1 MLIQNKYHL
10 SYCSNI
16 HPGEDWEQTYH
27 SLKTYLPKI
36 KKEVAP
42 ESPFGIG
49 LRLSN
54 QASLALDEGSN
65 LKDFKDWLDQNQFYV
80 FTMNGFP
87 YGNFHN
93 ERVKDMVHAPDW
105 TTQERLDYTERLFDQ
120 LAFLIPDGISGG
132 ISTSPV
138 SYKHWHTSDKAL
150 DKAFTTGAE
159 SMAKIVLQ
167 LEQIERNT
175 GKYLHLDI
183 EPEPD
188 GMIENSDEVLYF
200 YDTYLIP
207 IATQKLIAVLGC
219 NKEKARDLI
228 LRHITVCY
236 DVCHFSLAYEE
247 PEYTLAKFKS
257 AGIKVGKIQVSSALK
272 ILFEEGDNE
281 AIWHSLSQFNEPT
294 YLHQVT
300 EKIGNKVVTYRDL
313 PEVLE
318 QRSHAKEL
326 RSHFH
331 VPIFLERYDHL
342 FSTQDQILKVL
353 EYLRKDQFSDQL
365 EIETYTWDVLPKG
378 LKTELSNCIVR
389 EIEWL
394 QSKI

>member
-16 HPGEDWEQTYH
+16 HPGEDWEQTYN

-54 QASLALDEGSN
+54 VASLGLNEGSN
-65 LKDFKDWLDQNQFYV
+65 LKDFKDWLDRNQFYV

-105 TTQERLDYTERLFDQ
+105 TTQERLDYTKRLFDQ
-120 LAFLIPDGISGG
+120 LAFLIPEGISGG

-138 SYKHWHTSDKAL
+138 SYRHWHTSDEAL
-150 DKAFTTGAE
+150 DKAFATGAE
-159 SMAKIVLQ
+159 SMAEIVLQ
-167 LEQIERNT
+167 LVETERNT
-175 GKYLHLDI
+175 GKHLHMDI

-219 NKEKARDLI
+219 SKETAKDLI

-247 PEYTLAKFKS
+247 PEYTLVKFKK

-272 ILFEEGDNE
+272 ILFKEGDNE

-300 EKIGNKVVTYRDL
+300 EKIGDKVVTYRDL

-318 QRSHAKEL
+318 QRSNAKEL

-353 EYLRKDQFSDQL
+353 EYLKKDQFSDQL
-365 EIETYTWDVLPKG
+365 EIETYTWDVLPKD

-394 QSKI
+394 KGKI

>member
-16 HPGEDWEQTYH
+16 HPGEDWEQTYD

-36 KKEVAP
+36 KKEVSP

-54 QASLALDEGSN
+54 VASLGLDEGSN

-93 ERVKDMVHAPDW
+93 QRVKDMVHAPDW
-105 TTQERLDYTERLFDQ
+105 TTKERLDYTMRLFDQ
-120 LAFLIPDGISGG
+120 LAFLIPEGISGG

-138 SYKHWHTSDKAL
+138 SYRHWHTSDKAL
-150 DKAFTTGAE
+150 DKAFATGAE
-159 SMAKIVLQ
+159 SMSEIVLQ
-167 LEQIERNT
+167 LVEIESKT

-188 GMIENSDEVLYF
+188 GMLENSDEVIHF
-200 YDTYLIP
+200 YNTYLLP
-207 IATQKLIAVLGC
+207 IATQKLIDVLGC
-219 NKEKARDLI
+219 NEEMAKDLI

-247 PEYTLAKFKS
+247 PEHTLAKFKK
-257 AGIKVGKIQVSSALK
+257 AGIRVGKIQVSSALK
-272 ILFEEGDNE
+272 ILFKEGDNE

-300 EKIGNKVVTYRDL
+300 EKIGDKVVTYKDL

-318 QRSHAKEL
+318 HRSNAKEL

-331 VPIFLERYDHL
+331 VPIFLEKYDHL

-394 QSKI
+394 KSKI

>member
-16 HPGEDWEQTYH
+16 HPGEDWEQTYN

-42 ESPFGIG
+42 ETSFGIG

-54 QASLALDEGSN
+54 QASLGLAEGSN
-65 LKDFKDWLDQNQFYV
+65 LKEFKDWLDQHQLYV

-105 TTQERLDYTERLFDQ
+105 TSRERLDYTERLFDQ

-138 SYKHWHTSDKAL
+138 SYRHWHTSAKAL
-150 DKAFTTGAE
+150 DKAFATGAE
-159 SMAKIVLQ
+159 SMAQIVLQ
-167 LEQIERNT
+167 LERIERET

-188 GMIENSDEVLYF
+188 GMIENSDEVLDF
-200 YDTYLIP
+200 YETYLIP
-207 IATQKLIAVLGC
+207 IASQKLMDGLGC
-219 NKEKARDLI
+219 GQEKATDLI

-247 PEYTLAKFKS
+247 PEHTLAKFDK

-272 ILFEEGDNE
+272 ILFEEEGNE
-281 AIWHSLSQFNEPT
+281 AIWQSLSRFNEPT

-300 EKIGNKVVTYRDL
+300 EKVGGEVVTYRDL

-318 QRSHAKEL
+318 KRPQAKEL

-365 EIETYTWDVLPKG
+365 EIETYTWDVLPKD

-389 EIEWL
+389 EIQWL
-394 QSKI
+394 KSKI

>member
-16 HPGEDWEQTYH
+16 HPGEDWEQTIN

-36 KKEVAP
+36 KKEVSP
-42 ESPFGIG
+42 ETPFGIG

-54 QASLALDEGSN
+54 VASMGLDEGNN
-65 LKDFKDWLDQNQFYV
+65 LRDFKDWLEQNHFYV

-105 TTQERLDYTERLFDQ
+105 TTEERLNYTQRLFDQ
-120 LAFLIPDGISGG
+120 LAFLIPEGISGG

-138 SYKHWHTSDKAL
+138 SYRHWHTTEDAL
-150 DKAFTTGAE
+150 ENAFVTGAE
-159 SMAKIVLQ
+159 NMAKIVLQ
-167 LEQIERNT
+167 LVEIEKNS
-175 GKYLHLDI
+175 GKYLHMDI

-188 GMIENSDEVLYF
+188 GMIENSDEVLHF

-207 IATQKLIAVLGC
+207 IATKKLIAALGC
-219 NKEKARDLI
+219 SEETAKDLV
-228 LRHITVCY
+228 LRHITICY

-247 PEYTLAKFKS
+247 PEYTLAKFSK

-272 ILFEEGDNE
+272 ILFKEGDNE
-281 AIWHSLSQFNEPT
+281 GIWQSLSQFNEPT

-300 EKIGNKVVTYRDL
+300 EKVGDKVITYRDL

-318 QRSHAKEL
+318 RRSNALEL

-331 VPIFLERYDHL
+331 VPIFLEKYDHL
-342 FSTQDQILKVL
+342 FSTQDQIIKVL
-353 EYLRKDQFSDQL
+353 EYLKKDQFSEQL
-365 EIETYTWDVLPKG
+365 EIETYTWDVLPKN
-378 LKTELSNCIVR
+378 LKTELSNSIVR

-394 QSKI
+394 KSKI

>member
-54 QASLALDEGSN
+54 QASLGLDEGSN

-138 SYKHWHTSDKAL
+138 SYKHWHSSDKAL

>member
-1 MLIQNKYHL
+1 MLIKNKYHL

-16 HPGEDWEQTYH
+16 HPGEDWEQTIN

-36 KKEVAP
+36 RKEVAP
-42 ESPFGIG
+42 ETPFGIG

-54 QASLALDEGSN
+54 VASEGLDEGNN
-65 LKDFKDWLDQNQFYV
+65 LRDFKDWLDQNQFYI

-105 TTQERLDYTERLFDQ
+105 TTEERLNYTQRLFDQ
-120 LAFLIPDGISGG
+120 LAFLIPEGMSGG

-138 SYKHWHTSDKAL
+138 SYRHWHTTADAL
-150 DKAFTTGAE
+150 ENAFVTGAE
-159 SMAKIVLQ
+159 NMAKILLQ
-167 LEQIERNT
+167 LVEIEKNS
-175 GKYLHLDI
+175 GKYLHMDI

-188 GMIENSDEVLYF
+188 GMIENSDEVLHY

-207 IATQKLIAVLGC
+207 IATKKLMAALGC
-219 NKEKARDLI
+219 NKDMARDLV
-228 LRHITVCY
+228 LRHITICY
-236 DVCHFSLAYEE
+236 DVCHFSLAYED
-247 PEYTLAKFKS
+247 PEYTLAKFSK

-272 ILFEEGDNE
+272 ILFKEGENE
-281 AIWHSLSQFNEPT
+281 DIWQSLSQFNEPT

-300 EKIGNKVVTYRDL
+300 EKVGDKVITYRDL

-318 QRSHAKEL
+318 QRSNALEL

-331 VPIFLERYDHL
+331 VPIFLEKYDHL
-342 FSTQDQILKVL
+342 FSTQDQIIKVL
-353 EYLRKDQFSDQL
+353 EYLKKDQFSEQL
-365 EIETYTWDVLPKG
+365 EIETYTWDVLPKN
-378 LKTELSNCIVR
+378 LKTELSNSIVR

-394 QSKI
+394 KSKI

>member
-1 MLIQNKYHL
+1 MLVRNKYHL

-16 HPGEDWEQTYH
+16 HPGEDWEQTYD

-36 KKEVAP
+36 KQEVAP
-42 ESPFGIG
+42 HSPFGIG

-54 QASLALDEGSN
+54 LASMGLNEGSN
-65 LKDFKDWLDQNQFYV
+65 LKDFKDWLDHNQFYV

-105 TTQERLDYTERLFDQ
+105 TTKERLDYTKRLFDQ
-120 LAFLIPDGISGG
+120 LVFLIPEGISGG

-138 SYKHWHTSDKAL
+138 SYRHWHTSGEAL
-150 DKAFTTGAE
+150 ERAFVKGAE
-159 SMAKIVLQ
+159 NMAEIVLQ
-167 LEQIERNT
+167 LEEMERTT

-188 GMIENSDEVLYF
+188 GMIENSDELIHF
-200 YDTYLIP
+200 YDAYLIP
-207 IATQKLIAVLGC
+207 LATQKLITVLGC
-219 NKEKARDLI
+219 SKKTAKSLI

-247 PEYTLAKFKS
+247 PEHTLAKFKKS
-257 AGIKVGKIQVSSALK
+257 GIKVGKIQVSSALK
-272 ILFEEGDNE
+272 ILFKEGENE
-281 AIWHSLSQFNEPT
+281 AIWQSLSRFNEPT

-300 EKIGNKVVTYRDL
+300 EKIGDKVVTYKDL

-318 QRSHAKEL
+318 QRSKAKEL

-353 EYLRKDQFSDQL
+353 EYLKKEQFSDQL
-365 EIETYTWDVLPKG
+365 EIETYTWDVLPKD

-394 QSKI
+394 KSKI

>member
-16 HPGEDWEQTYH
+16 HPGEDWEQTIN

-36 KKEVAP
+36 KKAVAQ
-42 ESPFGIG
+42 ETPFGIG

-54 QASLALDEGSN
+54 IASLGLDEGNN
-65 LKDFKDWLDQNQFYV
+65 LQEFKDWLDQNQYYV

-105 TTQERLDYTERLFDQ
+105 TTRERLDYTKRLFEQ
-120 LAFLIPDGISGG
+120 LAFLIPEGISGG
-132 ISTSPV
+132 ISTSPI
-138 SYKHWHTSDKAL
+138 SYRHWHSSDEAL
-150 DKAFTTGAE
+150 EKAFATGAE
-159 SMAKIVLQ
+159 NMAKIVLQ
-167 LEQIERNT
+167 LVAIESNT

-188 GMIENSDEVLYF
+188 GMIENSDEVLHF

-207 IATQKLIAVLGC
+207 IASQKLMSALGC
-219 NKEKARDLI
+219 NKETAQELI

-247 PEYTLAKFKS
+247 PEHTLEKFGK

-272 ILFEEGDNE
+272 ILFKEGDN
-281 AIWHSLSQFNEPT
+281 ADIWQSLSQFNEPT

-300 EKIGNKVVTYRDL
+300 EKVGDSVVTYTDL
-313 PEVLE
+313 PEVLA
-318 QRSHAKEL
+318 QRSKAKEL

-331 VPIFLERYDHL
+331 VPIFLEKYDHL
-342 FSTQDQILKVL
+342 FSTQDQIIKVL

-365 EIETYTWDVLPKG
+365 EIETYTWDVLPKE
-378 LKTELSNCIVR
+378 LKTELSNSIVR

-394 QSKI
+394 KGKI

>member
-54 QASLALDEGSN
+54 QASLGLDEGSN

-394 QSKI
+394 KSKI